1 MNPDSEVGGLIW
13 VEGWYQG
20 QYEKFHRII
29 FLSHILHW
37 PFPSIDFYIANK
49 IFELTNCENNFL
61 RELPLFKLQIILFRI
76 KNKPNTLT
84 FEWKFLFNTSY
95 TFELI
100 TSVFHFKLF
109 KLYSSILKC
118 VNLIEIRFYAYRYAS
133 SLYVLWHTIFE
144 TTAQIPEVG
153 FGGKYGYLRANTD
166 ICPVFV
172 LSANNQHWLLVV
184 IGHAKTNILQ
194 QNIW

>member
-1 MNPDSEVGGLIW
+1 M
-13 VEGWYQG
+13 
-20 QYEKFHRII
+20 
-29 FLSHILHW
+29 
-37 PFPSIDFYIANK
+37 
-49 IFELTNCENNFL
+49 
-61 RELPLFKLQIILFRI
+61 PLFKLQIILFRI
-76 KNKPNTLT
+76 GFKNISNNVDLYNDVRNFFKNKPNTLT

-100 TSVFHFKLF
+100 TSVFRFKLF

-133 SLYVLWHTIFE
+133 SLYVLWHTLFE
-144 TTAQIPEVG
+144 TTAQIPEVE
-153 FGGKYGYLRANTD
+153 FGGKYGYLKANTD